1 MEKSILKS
9 LSDNVEKTMI
19 RYVMYKSIICLIIIP
34 EYISDMNISLQLI
47 SYQDWMIG
55 ERSRFVGELDTD
67 GDGHLNDD
75 EVIPLI

>member
-1 MEKSILKS
+1 
-9 LSDNVEKTMI
+9 
-19 RYVMYKSIICLIIIP
+19 
-34 EYISDMNISLQLI
+34 MNISLQLI

-75 EVIPLI
+75 EVINYLHLILSLHLYY

>member
-1 MEKSILKS
+1 
-9 LSDNVEKTMI
+9 
-19 RYVMYKSIICLIIIP
+19 MYKSIICLIKVKIP